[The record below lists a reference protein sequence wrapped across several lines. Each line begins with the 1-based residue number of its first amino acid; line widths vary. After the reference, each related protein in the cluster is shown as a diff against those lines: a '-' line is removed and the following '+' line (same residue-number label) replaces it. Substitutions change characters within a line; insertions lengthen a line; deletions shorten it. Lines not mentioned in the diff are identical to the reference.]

1 MTKPINRAL
10 GDVFFV
16 SIMRP
21 YSIEHM
27 SSFKDR
33 QLQKNN
39 RYLYKQCSQSQDS
52 LETIVLNISQEPKT
66 DLLLFSNFLADSD
79 SHCHVFLCVL
89 QHWFLF

>member
-33 QLQKNN
+33 QLKKNN
-39 RYLYKQCSQSQDS
+39 MYLYKQCSQSQDS
-52 LETIVLNISQEPKT
+52 LETLVLNVSQEPKT

-79 SHCHVFLCVL
+79 SHCHVFLRVL